1 MITRTQKWYKQ
12 LTNDP
17 IKNIVYKSCSLPFLD
32 IQEAGFE
39 MLLKLSEQPWGQE
52 EINKYPCNFF
62 LYLLILN
69 NGYIFKQ

>member
-17 IKNIVYKSCSLPFLD
+17 FKNIVYKSCSLPFKD
-32 IQEAGFE
+32 IQEAGLE

-52 EINKYPCNFF
+52 EINNCPCKYFFIFVNF
-62 LYLLILN
+62 YSD
-69 NGYIFKQ
+69 YIFKP